1 MHRTKIL
8 RALISVSLFTAGTP
22 VAAAKVDVFSEF
34 NKKVAALETELKKE
48 KDVNKRF
55 DAFLKS
61 YKDLSDLR
69 AKNPRQSEE
78 KELNMSLFMESLSYM
93 PDKKEFQAKKCPEY
107 KKEVTSMMKSYDKSQ
122 KEAYVDKAFQVVDLI
137 CK

>member
-1 MHRTKIL
+1 MHRAKLL
-8 RALISVSLFTAGTP
+8 RAIISVALLTAGNP

-34 NKKVAALETELKKE
+34 NKKVATLETELKKE

-55 DAFLKS
+55 AAFLKS

-69 AKNPRQSEE
+69 AKNPRQAEE
-78 KELNMSLFMESLSYM
+78 KELNMSLFMESLSYL

-107 KKEVTSMMKSYDKSQ
+107 KKEVNSMMKSYDKSQ
-122 KEAYVDKAFQVVDLI
+122 KEPYVDKALNVVDLI